1 MEEKRRR
8 VLLALYHLSSTKSPH
23 VDTDDL
29 AALADVG
36 RDFYDILR
44 HLGMKGKGW
53 LNWANR
59 VVRITPEGTE
69 KAEDIIKM
77 QMLEKQRKVLEK
89 IYELGGPNHTKLVLI
104 NVLQSELGMTSR
116 ELLPIIND
124 LEDNKGLLG
133 GGVDEAVCLTPAG
146 VIEVESPSS
155 GSKDGGTTI
164 HNIFQ
169 GPFQGGIQQG
179 GQNNVQNNTFNNNP
193 KLEENI
199 NRLIELLRA
208 SSLSQLDKD
217 DIVHDVERFKQL
229 AQQKD
234 APGALERAQKKLE
247 AVKTGIEVADSG
259 GELIG
264 KALPYITALWQLITT
279 LNS

>member
-1 MEEKRRR
+1 
-8 VLLALYHLSSTKSPH
+8 
-23 VDTDDL
+23 
-29 AALADVG
+29 
-36 RDFYDILR
+36 
-44 HLGMKGKGW
+44 
-53 LNWANR
+53 
-59 VVRITPEGTE
+59 
-69 KAEDIIKM
+69 M
-77 QMLEKQRKVLEK
+77 QMIERQRKVLEK
-89 IYELGGPNHTKLVLI
+89 VYELGGPHHTELVLI
-104 NVLQSELGMTSR
+104 NILQSELGMTSR
-116 ELLPIIND
+116 ELIPIIND

-133 GGVDEAVCLTPAG
+133 GGVDEAVSLTPAG
-146 VIEVESPSS
+146 VMEVESPTS
-155 GSKDGGTTI
+155 GAKDGGTTI

-199 NRLIELLRA
+199 KPLIKLIRV
-208 SSLSQLDKD
+208 SNLSQIDKD
-217 DIVHDVERFKQL
+217 DIIHDVERFTQL

-234 APGALERAQKKLE
+234 TPGTLERAQKKLE

-264 KALPYITALWQLITT
+264 KALPYITALWQLITK